1 MNSYELSRK
10 WFDFCFENPEK
21 INSNHTALYFFVIE
35 HCNRLGW
42 KSKFGLPSQMA
53 MDAIGIKNWRTYSK
67 TLNDLIEF
75 GFVDCI
81 QKSKNQYSATI
92 VAIVKN
98 TKATTKALDKAMQK
112 HEQKQCKSIVG
123 IDKPNNIET
132 NKPNNY
138 DGLTPIQKVLE
149 FDSSKHIPELVQG
162 FKKFCDFVLT
172 LEKVSEIKGQ
182 ITIDNYRNLCD
193 EYGKDKLWNAMKGLE
208 DWLQD
213 PNVPKGKK
221 NKKSVYHLMK
231 NTWLKNG
238 YGT

>member
-112 HEQKQCKSIVG
+112 HDQKQVKSIVG
-123 IDKPNNIET
+123 IDKPNNLIT
-132 NKPNNY
+132 NKPNNN
-138 DGLTPIQKVLE
+138 DGLTPTKKVLSFDESKYQQPLIDGFKRFCNFIDQTQKVLE
-149 FDSSKHIPELVQG
+149 IPSQINIDSY
-162 FKKFCDFVLT
+162 KKICEEHGAEKLKEKITDLDKWLT
-172 LEKVSEIKGQ
+172 
-182 ITIDNYRNLCD
+182 
-193 EYGKDKLWNAMKGLE
+193 
-208 DWLQD
+208 D

-221 NKKSVYHLMK
+221 KKKSLTHLMT

-238 YGT
+238 Y